1 MSRIESSALNGAG
14 QVESNAGA
22 VATVPS
28 MPLRLL
34 VIDDDDND
42 ERLIVRELQRSGYQ
56 VSWERVDTAAS
67 LENALRKDWDVVT
80 CDWVMPAFSAP
91 EALKILAQHEAACP
105 VIIVSGQAAE
115 EVAVTAMK
123 AGACD
128 VVSKWNLVRLG
139 PAIERELRESEA
151 RRAGRRAGRR
161 AEKALK
167 LSELRYRRLFESA
180 KDGII
185 ILNADSGRIIDANP
199 FLQKLLDY
207 SLEELVG
214 QELWEIA
221 PFRDVAAN
229 KEAFQR
235 LQAEKYIRYE
245 HLPLESK
252 NGRWTDVEF
261 VSNVYDVNGDRI
273 IQCNIRDITARR
285 RMELEIASLTE
296 GLERRVRER
305 TIEIEALNAE
315 LATFSQSVSHDLRA
329 PLRHIESFSKL
340 LIEDYADKLDGEGRD
355 YLMRIAGS
363 AARMGQLIADL
374 LRLSQTTHG
383 QMAVESVDLSA
394 LAGSVIAELRRG
406 EPNRRADVIVAPE
419 LVVEGDPHLLA
430 AVLENLLG
438 NSWKYTS
445 HHPSARIEFGVT
457 ERDGSRV
464 FFVRDDGAG
473 FDMTKAGDV
482 FGAFQRMHDAGE
494 FEGTGI
500 GLATVQRIVHRHGGH
515 AWAESEVERGAT
527 IYFTLGSPDTAV
539 EGLPPSPA

>member
-1 MSRIESSALNGAG
+1 MVRINSSALNGDG
-14 QVESNAGA
+14 QVEGNAGA
-22 VATVPS
+22 IATVPS

-34 VIDDDDND
+34 IIDDDDND
-42 ERLIVRELQRSGYQ
+42 ERLIVRELRRSGYQ

-67 LENALRKDWDVVT
+67 LENALRKNWDVVT

-91 EALKILAQHEAACP
+91 EALNILSQHEAACP

-139 PAIERELRESEA
+139 PAIERELREA
-151 RRAGRRAGRR
+151 AARRAGRR

-185 ILNADSGRIIDANP
+185 IMNADSGRIIDANP
-199 FLQKLLDY
+199 FLLKLLDY
-207 SLEELVG
+207 RLEELVG

-221 PFRDVAAN
+221 PFRDIAAN
-229 KEAFQR
+229 KEAFHK

-252 NGRWTDVEF
+252 NGRRTDVEF
-261 VSNVYDVNGDRI
+261 VSNVYDVDGDRI

-305 TIEIEALNAE
+305 TIEVDALNAE

-340 LIEDYADKLDGEGRD
+340 LMEDYADKLDGEGRD
-355 YLMRIAGS
+355 YLTRIAGC

-374 LRLSQTTHG
+374 LKLSQTTHG
-383 QMAVESVDLSA
+383 QMALESVDLSA
-394 LAGSVIAELRRG
+394 IARSIIAELRRG

-419 LVVEGDPHLLA
+419 VVVEGDPHLLA
-430 AVLENLLG
+430 SVMENLLG

-445 HHPSARIEFGVT
+445 HHPSARIEFGMT
-457 ERDGSRV
+457 ERDEGRV
-464 FFVRDDGAG
+464 YFVRDDGAG
-473 FDMTKAGDV
+473 FDMTKAGDI
-482 FGAFQRMHDAGE
+482 FGAFQRMHDVRE

-500 GLATVQRIVHRHGGH
+500 GLATVQRIVHRHGGE

-527 IYFTLGSPDTAV
+527 IYFTIGSPGTAV
-539 EGLPPSPA
+539 EGLQSSPA